1 MAELLW
7 RECMRWLID
16 CKVLPEDH
24 RVTQPSAQV
33 IDLALTLRDGLVLCR
48 LASNLDP
55 RSINLKDVSS
65 RLQIPQVKLKFH
77 REKLENQ
84 SD

>member
-1 MAELLW
+1 MYSTMTDLW
-7 RECMRWLID
+7 KECMRWLID

-48 LASNLDP
+48 LVSNLDP
-55 RSINLKDVSS
+55 ISINLKDVSP
-65 RLQIPQVKLKFH
+65 RPQMSQV
-77 REKLENQ
+77 RR
-84 SD
+84 S